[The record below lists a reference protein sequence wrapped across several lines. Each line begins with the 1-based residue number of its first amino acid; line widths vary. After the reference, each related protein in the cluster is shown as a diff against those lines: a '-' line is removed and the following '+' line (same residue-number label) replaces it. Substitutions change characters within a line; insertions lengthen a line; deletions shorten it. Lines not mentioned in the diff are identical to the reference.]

1 MKRQFL
7 IFLALC
13 VSGMVFSQVSDIFTW
28 ADGRIFRKMEYLP
41 LLKMQGS
48 ESNILA
54 HTSVYTYKELPVK
67 SKNGK
72 NAYILK
78 LMRCGGCEGQNI
90 EDTYYD
96 YFSLWHNGKRIFNL
110 VPMDPMCTVDGITTD
125 QNCDYYYQVHL
136 DDDSFAL
143 FLGGLV
149 YGYDEAPQMLII
161 LCHNGQADLVYYD
174 YSYTY
179 KFTPGEDFSIEC
191 VSNCDWMEDCDYSAG
206 FARPHDSVLKTLS
219 KHKIWKEGNMLK
231 YKSWK

>member
-1 MKRQFL
+1 
-7 IFLALC
+7 
-13 VSGMVFSQVSDIFTW
+13 
-28 ADGRIFRKMEYLP
+28 MEYLP

-48 ESNILA
+48 ESKILA
-54 HTSVYTYKELPVK
+54 HTSVYTYKELSMK
-67 SKNGK
+67 SKNGEDT
-72 NAYILK
+72 YMLK
-78 LMRCGGCEGQNI
+78 LMKCKSEYVFTST
-90 EDTYYD
+90 DTPYD
-96 YFSLWHNGKRIFNL
+96 YFSIWFDGHEIFKL
-110 VPMDPMCTVDGITTD
+110 VPSDPMYTVKYITTGKD
-125 QNCDYYYQVHL
+125 KQYYYQVHL

-143 FLGGLV
+143 FLGGWL